1 MNPQD
6 HNKTLG
12 IIYSFL
18 GAVLAM
24 VVLIMLSKI
33 FTQEREPPQPQFNLP
48 VHHDSFPLEISLIAS
63 FFAILF
69 LLTGYGLLRKKR
81 WARISVLVL
90 AFVLI
95 WLFPLGT
102 ILAVY
107 SWWFMFSEG
116 GKQLYS
122 RRSF

>member
-1 MNPQD
+1 MCGLGSVATASDNTD

-18 GAVLAM
+18 GAVLA
-24 VVLIMLSKI
+24 VGGLIMLSKL
-33 FTQEREPPQPQFNLP
+33 FTQEREPAQPQLNLSF
-48 VHHDSFPLEISLIAS
+48 HRDSFPLEMSLIAA

-69 LLTGYGLLRKKR
+69 LLIAYGLFRKKR

-102 ILAVY
+102 ILGSVY
-107 SWWFMFSEG
+107 ISG
-116 GKQLYS
+116 
-122 RRSF
+122 